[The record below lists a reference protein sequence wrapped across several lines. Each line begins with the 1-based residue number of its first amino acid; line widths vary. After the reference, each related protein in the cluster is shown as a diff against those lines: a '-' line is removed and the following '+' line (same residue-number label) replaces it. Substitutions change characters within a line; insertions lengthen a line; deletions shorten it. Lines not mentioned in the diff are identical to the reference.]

1 MDAKNDTM
9 ISHEEGVELKDISQ
23 QDRDDASSINSEAIG
38 DNLPPGYFRSWR
50 FIGAFTGFC
59 LAGLSA
65 YLFLILPTNIISY
78 ISADLGGSEYISWV
92 SHELNPRH
100 NNGTRR
106 QGLTH
111 LLLTCGKFNIVR
123 TLASSLTYTGTYL
136 DGRRSFLHT
145 QCRPIVSPNL
155 QLFLFVWKIC

>member
-1 MDAKNDTM
+1 MNDKGNTI
-9 ISHEEGVELKDISQ
+9 ISHEEGTELKDIGH

-78 ISADLGGSEYISWV
+78 ISADLGGSQYISWV
-92 SHELNPRH
+92 SLDFTSRYNDGIRCQRV
-100 NNGTRR
+100 TY
-106 QGLTH
+106 

-145 QCRPIVSPNL
+145 QCRLIVSPNL